1 MTLIFAFVL
10 VALLAFANGSNDV
23 SKSVATLVGSGV
35 TDYRR
40 ALRWGSAWTVIGAFL
55 GGLLATSLAE
65 RFARSLGSSAAN
77 TAAIPLA
84 VAAGSL
90 VWVAF
95 SSRTGFPVS
104 TTHAITGSILGVGWM
119 AQGLNPLARTD
130 VLQGFF
136 VPLLASPFL
145 ALGLTFLLTPW
156 VTRLSQWLDS
166 RCLCAVPSVGSVTLG
181 GGDAASASPATG
193 LVVGR
198 TAACEGRS
206 MWSWNLSVD
215 RAHWVSSALVSLSR
229 GMNDAPKIWAL
240 LFPLLLVGGHHPRG
254 SLPAVVATVA
264 LAMGL
269 GSWLAG
275 RRVSEFLA
283 EKVTPMNHQ
292 GGFAANLAT
301 AVLVVGASRLGLPV
315 STTHVSAG
323 AIVGVGLGQGG
334 HGIRWRVFT
343 EMATAWVVTLP
354 AAGLVAMACYWF
366 LGSAR

>member
-1 MTLIFAFVL
+1 
-10 VALLAFANGSNDV
+10 
-23 SKSVATLVGSGV
+23 
-35 TDYRR
+35 
-40 ALRWGSAWTVIGAFL
+40 
-55 GGLLATSLAE
+55 
-65 RFARSLGSSAAN
+65 
-77 TAAIPLA
+77 
-84 VAAGSL
+84 
-90 VWVAF
+90 
-95 SSRTGFPVS
+95 
-104 TTHAITGSILGVGWM
+104 
-119 AQGLNPLARTD
+119 
-130 VLQGFF
+130 
-136 VPLLASPFL
+136 
-145 ALGLTFLLTPW
+145 
-156 VTRLSQWLDS
+156 
-166 RCLCAVPSVGSVTLG
+166 
-181 GGDAASASPATG
+181 
-193 LVVGR
+193 
-198 TAACEGRS
+198 
-206 MWSWNLSVD
+206 
-215 RAHWVSSALVSLSR
+215 
-229 GMNDAPKIWAL
+229 MNDAPKIWAL